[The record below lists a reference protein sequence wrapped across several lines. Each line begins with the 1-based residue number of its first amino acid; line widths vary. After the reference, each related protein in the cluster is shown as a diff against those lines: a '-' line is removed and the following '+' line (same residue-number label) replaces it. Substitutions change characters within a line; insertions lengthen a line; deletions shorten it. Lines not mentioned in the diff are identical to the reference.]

1 VNGTETDGDPVLGCV
16 DGFDEDEGASER
28 DEGGDVLRGLLAAQ
42 GDAYEA
48 FDRADALLDASSALI
63 EVLGK
68 NFGLAAAF
76 WRYAMAAVAV
86 PAGRSV

>member
-1 VNGTETDGDPVLGCV
+1 MKV
-16 DGFDEDEGASER
+16 ASER

-48 FDRADALLDASSALI
+48 FDRADVLLDAGSALI

-76 WRYAMAAVAV
+76 WRYAMAGQLPCQRVD
-86 PAGRSV
+86 RSEIIWF